1 MGIIVDLIL
10 IGILALSIFLG
21 YKKGLVALAIKLCAF
36 VIAIV
41 VTLVFYK
48 PVTNLIVNTTNID
61 ETIQN
66 SILEKANEIITT
78 DEDSNYVGE
87 IKESI
92 KNDMLPETAESLS
105 ITIISYAVMI
115 ILFILTKIALRFV
128 TALANLVAK
137 LPILKQFNKL
147 GGIIYGLLRGLLII
161 YAGLVIVSIVGQ
173 INPENSVHESI
184 NESYITKAMYNNNI
198 LNVFI
203 K

>member
-78 DEDSNYVGE
+78 DEDSNYVSE